1 MNKNLSHIY
10 IQRHIFLK
18 LSFLCIVF
26 FVLKNYFSRDCL
38 NNLFETIN
46 IEASETVSGGI
57 SIYRVGNVGI
67 IDGYINGSYSPNLR
81 NVIFTLPSNIINN
94 FNGDIDILAYNY
106 INRQQ
111 FYNILFTDENKN
123 KFKLSGTSDGIKII
137 GTVVFE

>member
-1 MNKNLSHIY
+1 M
-10 IQRHIFLK
+10 
-18 LSFLCIVF
+18 
-26 FVLKNYFSRDCL
+26 YFHLGILFRDYPDCL

-67 IDGYINGSYSPNLR
+67 IDGYINGSYSPNLK
-81 NVIFTLPSNIINN
+81 NVIFTLPSNIINS
-94 FNGDIDILAYNY
+94 FNGNIDILAYNY